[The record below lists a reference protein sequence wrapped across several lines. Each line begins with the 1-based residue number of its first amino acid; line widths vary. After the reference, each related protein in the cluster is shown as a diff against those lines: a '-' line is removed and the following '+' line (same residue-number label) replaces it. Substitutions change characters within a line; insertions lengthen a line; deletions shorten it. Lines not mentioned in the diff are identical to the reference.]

1 MEKKFERKEEQKNPT
16 NLKGDR
22 NIETN
27 KVDIDDKTI
36 KEQQNKK

>member
-16 NLKGDR
+16 NLTGNR